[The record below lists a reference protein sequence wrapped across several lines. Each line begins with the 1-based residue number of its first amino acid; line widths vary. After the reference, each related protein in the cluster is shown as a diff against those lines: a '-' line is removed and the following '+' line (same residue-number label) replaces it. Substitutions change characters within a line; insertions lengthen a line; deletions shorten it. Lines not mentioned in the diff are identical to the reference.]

1 MTEDNELEII
11 LEEPEPSRGLKIFG
25 AVIWVGLTLIIFIS
39 VTFTLA
45 QVWPY
50 NNASIELTS
59 DIESDTYTSDGVPV
73 VYPDELLEY
82 TADLCN
88 YGVDIYATW
97 WLDSYG
103 PVLPGTG
110 NLDIPARLRSNSEQI
125 RSTIFYQRQN
135 LGCIQDVEV
144 ITPIPVETQT
154 GIYYSLRTEN
164 KYQPNPLTEVN
175 NVVET
180 NVFYYAEEGQE
191 IP

>member
-1 MTEDNELEII
+1 MNDEVEII
-11 LEEPEPSRGLKIFG
+11 LEEPEPSRGVKIFG
-25 AVIWVGLTLIIFIS
+25 AVVWVALTLIIFVVVS
-39 VTFTLA
+39 FTLA
-45 QVWPY
+45 QIWPY
-50 NNASIELTS
+50 NDASIELTS
-59 DIESDTYTSDGVPV
+59 DIKSDEYTSDGVPV
-73 VYPDELLEY
+73 IYPEEILHY

-110 NLDIPARLRSNSEQI
+110 NLDIPQRFRSNSEQI
-125 RSTIFYQRQN
+125 RSTVFYQRED
-135 LGCIQDVEV
+135 LGCIHDVEV

-154 GIYYSLRTEN
+154 GIYYALRTEN
-164 KYQPNPLTEVN
+164 KYRPNPLTEVN

-180 NVFYYAEEGQE
+180 NLFYYAEPGQE